1 MTTEITAF
9 NLDPNDSSTCDFQI
23 QLPRKCPICSTAHA
37 SSPVCSGYLY
47 GHYGDANLYSMFFCP
62 SCESAF
68 FVSYRVADAYSNYSK
83 TCGNVKR
90 APSGRIYLFSGMIN
104 CPICGR
110 RLSARGGSSIIN
122 RKTGAK
128 KVYCYYRCNKAFI
141 DHKCTYKHM
150 VSQNLIEQY
159 LIDHLEYEYNKFK
172 IKCEKIE
179 KEQEKKK
186 KIQTPEKLQK
196 ELERLNLLFQKGRIE
211 WDYYSK
217 EYDRIE
223 TELNELLNAAP
234 ELEPDYAY
242 LEELLNTD
250 FRTMYY
256 NLTQENRRAF
266 WHSIIRKIHLN
277 TDHTVD
283 SVDFL

>member
-1 MTTEITAF
+1 
-9 NLDPNDSSTCDFQI
+9 
-23 QLPRKCPICSTAHA
+23 
-37 SSPVCSGYLY
+37 
-47 GHYGDANLYSMFFCP
+47 
-62 SCESAF
+62 
-68 FVSYRVADAYSNYSK
+68 
-83 TCGNVKR
+83 
-90 APSGRIYLFSGMIN
+90 
-104 CPICGR
+104 
-110 RLSARGGSSIIN
+110 
-122 RKTGAK
+122 
-128 KVYCYYRCNKAFI
+128 
-141 DHKCTYKHM
+141 M
-150 VSQNLIEQY
+150 VSQNLIERY

-179 KEQEKKK
+179 
-186 KIQTPEKLQK
+186 K

-223 TELNELLNAAP
+223 NELNELLNAAP

-266 WHSIIRKIHLN
+266 WHSIIREIHLN

>member
-1 MTTEITAF
+1 MITNQKF
-9 NLDPNDSSTCDFQI
+9 NWLNYTLAIIISITSTDTLC
-23 QLPRKCPICSTAHA
+23 K
-37 SSPVCSGYLY
+37 
-47 GHYGDANLYSMFFCP
+47 MFK
-62 SCESAF
+62 SQ
-68 FVSYRVADAYSNYSK
+68 
-83 TCGNVKR
+83 NV
-90 APSGRIYLFSGMIN
+90 IN
-104 CPICGR
+104 
-110 RLSARGGSSIIN
+110 IIN
-122 RKTGAK
+122 RE
-128 KVYCYYRCNKAFI
+128 N
-141 DHKCTYKHM
+141 
-150 VSQNLIEQY
+150 
-159 LIDHLEYEYNKFK
+159 YNKFK

-186 KIQTPEKLQK
+186 KVQTPEKLQK

-223 TELNELLNAAP
+223 NELNELLNVAP

-242 LEELLNTD
+242 LEDLLNTD

-266 WHSIIRKIHLN
+266 WHSIIREIHLN

>member
-1 MTTEITAF
+1 MNFVDGWSGADVLNSF
-9 NLDPNDSSTCDFQI
+9 
-23 QLPRKCPICSTAHA
+23 HA
-37 SSPVCSGYLY
+37 CLSFLKHPYIIRCFK
-47 GHYGDANLYSMFFCP
+47 DDR
-62 SCESAF
+62 
-68 FVSYRVADAYSNYSK
+68 RVW
-83 TCGNVKR
+83 
-90 APSGRIYLFSGMIN
+90 
-104 CPICGR
+104 
-110 RLSARGGSSIIN
+110 
-122 RKTGAK
+122 
-128 KVYCYYRCNKAFI
+128 
-141 DHKCTYKHM
+141 
-150 VSQNLIEQY
+150 
-159 LIDHLEYEYNKFK
+159 K

-223 TELNELLNAAP
+223 NELNELLNTAP

-266 WHSIIRKIHLN
+266 WHSIIREIHLN

>member
-1 MTTEITAF
+1 
-9 NLDPNDSSTCDFQI
+9 
-23 QLPRKCPICSTAHA
+23 
-37 SSPVCSGYLY
+37 
-47 GHYGDANLYSMFFCP
+47 
-62 SCESAF
+62 
-68 FVSYRVADAYSNYSK
+68 
-83 TCGNVKR
+83 
-90 APSGRIYLFSGMIN
+90 MI
-104 CPICGR
+104 
-110 RLSARGGSSIIN
+110 
-122 RKTGAK
+122 
-128 KVYCYYRCNKAFI
+128 
-141 DHKCTYKHM
+141 
-150 VSQNLIEQY
+150 SQNLIERY

-186 KIQTPEKLQK
+186 KVQTPEKLQK

-223 TELNELLNAAP
+223 NELNELLNVAP

-242 LEELLNTD
+242 LEDLLNTD

-266 WHSIIRKIHLN
+266 WHSIIREIHLN

>member
-1 MTTEITAF
+1 M
-9 NLDPNDSSTCDFQI
+9 
-23 QLPRKCPICSTAHA
+23 K
-37 SSPVCSGYLY
+37 
-47 GHYGDANLYSMFFCP
+47 
-62 SCESAF
+62 
-68 FVSYRVADAYSNYSK
+68 
-83 TCGNVKR
+83 
-90 APSGRIYLFSGMIN
+90 
-104 CPICGR
+104 
-110 RLSARGGSSIIN
+110 
-122 RKTGAK
+122 
-128 KVYCYYRCNKAFI
+128 
-141 DHKCTYKHM
+141 
-150 VSQNLIEQY
+150 
-159 LIDHLEYEYNKFK
+159 
-172 IKCEKIE
+172 KIE

-186 KIQTPEKLQK
+186 KVQTPEKLQK

-223 TELNELLNAAP
+223 NELNELLNVTP
-234 ELEPDYAY
+234 ELEPDYAH

-266 WHSIIRKIHLN
+266 WHSIIREIHLN